1 MAVTMRFLPLVELTS
16 GDGMTGLLPRPHE
29 NFRYKSDGR
38 QKPGWKFLYLGVQLV
53 ERKIFRLIC
62 V

>member
-38 QKPGWKFLYLGVQLV
+38 QKPG
-53 ERKIFRLIC
+53 
-62 V
+62 